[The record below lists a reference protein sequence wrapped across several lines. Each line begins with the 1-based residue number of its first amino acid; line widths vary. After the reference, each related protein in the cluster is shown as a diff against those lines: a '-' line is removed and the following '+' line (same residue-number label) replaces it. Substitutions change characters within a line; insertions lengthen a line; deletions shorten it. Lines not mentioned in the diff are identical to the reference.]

1 MVDSGGTE
9 EGDLVGDD
17 NVGGRFS
24 LYHFLFLF
32 FLLIGKR
39 TVYMVLN

>member
-24 LYHFLFLF
+24 LYHF